1 MFKNLFQKSNKPKG
15 KRADVIY
22 KEYRAVI
29 ESKLSS
35 LGFSIEEN
43 KHGLGSVTRYKRNEL
58 EVILE
63 YDMRDPG
70 AYFYARSGKKIPAQ
84 SRMDEIEKLIGKKSV
99 NYEEVENKL
108 IESNDISVALNGTD
122 EEKNKLIQDLENWY
136 LENS

>member
-1 MFKNLFQKSNKPKG
+1 MFKNLFQKSNKSKE

-22 KEYRAVI
+22 KEYRAEI
-29 ESKLSS
+29 ESKLSP

-43 KHGLGSVTRYKRNEL
+43 KHGLGTVTRYKLNEL

-70 AYFYARSGKKIPAQ
+70 TYFYARSGKEIPAK
-84 SRMDEIEKLIGKKSV
+84 SRIDEMEKLIGKKPV
-99 NYEEVENKL
+99 NYEDVEKKL
-108 IESNDISVALNGTD
+108 IETNDISVALNGTD